1 VKKWVLSWFVTPT
14 RVRKIVASVV
24 SWLIYRAIVRG
35 TWDTV
40 LSVAR
45 WMRRLADFLESW
57 DATDLPA
64 AKDKLIAD
72 LVGSAITDE
81 SVDKL
86 IERVAAMKAE
96 HAEVVATGRL
106 LHRRMAPA
114 AFAARAECGMPDPP
128 PPEILDV

>member
-1 VKKWVLSWFVTPT
+1 MKKWVLSWFVTPA

-40 LSVAR
+40 LVVAR

-64 AKDKLIAD
+64 DKDKLIAD
-72 LVGSAITDE
+72 LVGTAITDE
-81 SVDKL
+81 AVDKL
-86 IERVAAMKAE
+86 LERVAAMKAE
-96 HAEVVATGRL
+96 
-106 LHRRMAPA
+106 
-114 AFAARAECGMPDPP
+114 CGMPELPAS
-128 PPEILDV
+128 ETIKV